1 MNPINKRIKEAVKKS
16 ALSYTEIEEKLELP
30 LGTVEKWC
38 LGKEE
43 PDTATVKSLA
53 ALLGVSADS
62 LLFGVQRIGEMKA
75 MFPNDAS
82 PAPTPVSDWRFL
94 LGAVM
99 LFVGAVSIMM
109 MVMRYAGM
117 GITFAELFEISAPSI
132 IIFGIIAAAGLLTC
146 IITCI
151 TTLSTPKKKK
161 KKDK

>member
-16 ALSYTEIEEKLELP
+16 ALSYTEIEEKLEIP

-43 PDTATVKSLA
+43 PDTATVKSLS

-62 LLFGVQRIGEMKA
+62 ILFGVERIGEMKA
-75 MFPNDAS
+75 MFPNDAN

-94 LGAVM
+94 AGVIGVFIGAV
-99 LFVGAVSIMM
+99 GIMM
-109 MVMRYAGM
+109 MVMRYSVS
-117 GITFAELFEISAPSI
+117 GISFAELFDIARIPI
-132 IIFGIIAAAGLLTC
+132 VIFGAIAIAGLLTC
-146 IITCI
+146 IISCI

-161 KKDK
+161 KDK